1 MSEIVFNDDSLAKDF
16 LDAGMFDA
24 KISFVKKF
32 DGQEEGGRRGGVIA
46 GGRLSK
52 SCDDH

>member
-32 DGQEEGGRRGGVIA
+32 DGQEEGGGVIA
-46 GGRLSK
+46 GGRLSN
-52 SCDDH
+52 S